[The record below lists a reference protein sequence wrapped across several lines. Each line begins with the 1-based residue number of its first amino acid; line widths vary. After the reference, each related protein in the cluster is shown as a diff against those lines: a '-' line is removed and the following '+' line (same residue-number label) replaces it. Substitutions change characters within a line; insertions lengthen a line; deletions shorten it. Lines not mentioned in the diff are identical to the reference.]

1 MCGRLDEDGCHL
13 LFKCKQVRK
22 VWMELNIEHV
32 NHKLTSVGLAREMM
46 ETVLTLRE
54 GIANCDAMVVVGT
67 AK

>member
-13 LFKCKQVRK
+13 LFKCIEVRK

-46 ETVLTLRE
+46 EMVLTLKGNE
-54 GIANCDAMVVVGT
+54 
-67 AK
+67 